1 MALEEFEREE
11 MSEKNKGY
19 VRMKSIMDYGMGLL
33 WLGMGVFLVFIKY
46 FNTDFQERFEF
57 DDPVM
62 KIFGGV
68 CLVYGLF
75 RIYRGYKKN
84 YFIER

>member
-1 MALEEFEREE
+1 MAINEFDREPL
-11 MSEKNKGY
+11 SQRDKAHI
-19 VRMKSIMDYGMGLL
+19 RMRSIMDYGMGVL
-33 WLGMGVFLVFIKY
+33 WTGMGIFFIFIKY
-46 FNTDFQERFEF
+46 FNTTLALNY

-68 CLVYGLF
+68 CMLYGFF

-84 YFIER
+84 YLRER

>member
-11 MSEKNKGY
+11 MNEKDKGY
-19 VRMKSIMDYGMGLL
+19 ARMKSIMDYGMGLL
-33 WLGMGVFLVFIKY
+33 WMAMGVFLVFIKY
-46 FNTDFQERFEF
+46 FNTGFEARF

-62 KIFGGV
+62 KTFGGV

-84 YFIER
+84 YFRER